1 MDVLLFAQLTIV
13 CILCN
18 FGGNA
23 TPCQGVAWVAFQKQS
38 PEIAKRVRKMARIG
52 LNRLKNFRNE
62 KFLFQYETF
71 CVLNFV
77 IRAKVYTF
85 TADIIAKLNLVTN
98 IHNIYIKY

>member
-52 LNRLKNFRNE
+52 LNRLKKTSEMKNFCSNT
-62 KFLFQYETF
+62 KLFVF
-71 CVLNFV
+71 
-77 IRAKVYTF
+77 
-85 TADIIAKLNLVTN
+85 
-98 IHNIYIKY
+98 